1 MPNIGLRPT
10 SRALFVALALAASP
24 ATAGPPGAPAAAAAI
39 EQPFRDWRLACAAA
53 ACALRTEVRG
63 ADGSAVLTVSATS
76 DRGGALELRTPLPLF
91 LPDGLT
97 VAVGDAPPRDVPW
110 RTCDA
115 AGCAAET
122 PLDPALLDGLK
133 RERSAEVSLTLVDG
147 VRVRLPMSLAGFT
160 AGWEALARA
169 SPPAAFSSP

>member
-10 SRALFVALALAASP
+10 GRAVLVALALAASP
-24 ATAGPPGAPAAAAAI
+24 ASADPPGAPAVAAAI

-53 ACALRTEVRG
+53 CALRTEVRG
-63 ADGSAVLTVSATS
+63 SDGSAVLTVSAAG
-76 DRGGALELRTPLPLF
+76 DRGGTLELRTPLPLF

-97 VAVGDAPPRDVPW
+97 VALGDAPPRDIAW

-122 PLDPALLDGLK
+122 PLDPPLLDGLK

-169 SPPAAFSSP
+169 SPPAAVSSP